1 MQPDDHRLKVLL
13 GQGHKVSEQRPSAW
27 RSPMRWGVAVAVAGA
42 AAYGAMWLRDDASA
56 AAGDTASAAAA
67 DKNALRW
74 WSHPS
79 LGTHEAPKAMEPP
92 VAEAPAPAPPA
103 SPAGKP
109 GLFQLDAAGQLALDE
124 RTRLGVESLVALTAP
139 EQMHSALED
148 HVKGLPPEAAAA
160 ARQFVDQYV
169 GYVDAQR
176 STYPPGRAPLVP
188 EEGLAEL
195 AGLQALRESYFGREA
210 AQRMFGDEDAVAKRL
225 LELMREDPVPD
236 ASMEIKAMRAQARY
250 DAEREGGG
258 AGDNVLTR

>member
-1 MQPDDHRLKVLL
+1 MHFDDHRLKALL
-13 GQGHKVSEQRPSAW
+13 GHGHQLSERRPSKW
-27 RSPMRWGVAVAVAGA
+27 RSPALWGVAVVVAVAA
-42 AAYGAMWLRDDASA
+42 AFWALGLRDHAAPAVNTSA
-56 AAGDTASAAAA
+56 AAESD
-67 DKNALRW
+67 DRNALRW

-79 LGTHEAPKAMEPP
+79 LGTHEAPQVVAQP

-103 SPAGKP
+103 SPVASP

-124 RTRLGVESLVALTAP
+124 RTRLGVESLVALTAA
-139 EQMHSALED
+139 EQMRTALEM
-148 HVKGLPPEAAAA
+148 HVQGLPPEAAAA
-160 ARQFVDQYV
+160 AREFVGQYV
-169 GYVDAQR
+169 GYVDAQK

-210 AQRMFGDEDAVAKRL
+210 AQRMYGEEDAVARRL

-236 ASMEIKAMRAQARY
+236 APMEIKAMRAQARY
-250 DAEREGGG
+250 DAEREGGE